1 MHRYDIRISA
11 ISTALYHTIKKLVAK
26 KKACR
31 SDKTDLFRKRYL
43 ENLFLVTHI
52 VDKYILFYIHTH
64 TPEISMLP
72 GHLVLEKTTKSCHDT

>member
-43 ENLFLVTHI
+43 ENLFLVTHS
-52 VDKYILFYIHTH
+52 VGKYILFYIHTH
-64 TPEISMLP
+64 TRNKHATRPFGAGKNNKELS
-72 GHLVLEKTTKSCHDT
+72 

>member
-1 MHRYDIRISA
+1 MHRYNIRILA

-31 SDKTDLFRKRYL
+31 SDKADLFRKPYL
-43 ENLFLVTHI
+43 ENLFLVTHT

-64 TPEISMLP
+64 TRNKHATRPFGAGEN
-72 GHLVLEKTTKSCHDT
+72 TKELS